1 MSTSS
6 RASASRTWR
15 ILGGVPVASLL
26 VEGVVTAARQ
36 RQDAGGPPT
45 RRHRGASRAAC
56 YPILGPLSRRRRFHT
71 TAAAITA
78 SVPITIQATLDHAGS
93 RMNRPSASPNQMIAE
108 RDEANRVGVV
118 DVAKLGG
125 GGEREVRVP
134 CL

>member
-1 MSTSS
+1 LRGLS
-6 RASASRTWR
+6 RRPASDKMLAGRQHAGIGAR
-15 ILGGVPVASLL
+15 LG
-26 VEGVVTAARQ
+26 
-36 RQDAGGPPT
+36 
-45 RRHRGASRAAC
+45 AAC

-78 SVPITIQATLDHAGS
+78 SVPITIQAMLDHAGS